1 MLHVN
6 LQGVSMPVLE
16 EQKHLSICLLN
27 FSVTNRRKLVAII
40 GTKTEVKARAER
52 PETKIDGKTQ
62 QDI

>member
-1 MLHVN
+1 
-6 LQGVSMPVLE
+6 MPVLE